1 MDNMTVLLKEI
12 DLIESCIA
20 RMGNKSSSVKNWSIV
35 IFVAIIGLL
44 PERLDAFFVALS
56 GLVVSFSFWFM
67 NARYLQL
74 SRLFRLKY
82 QWVIRYR
89 EESDEFRFD
98 LSPEN
103 EKMREGTKPSSRFCK
118 AFLSWSVMHI
128 YIPQIAFY
136 LIWLLYSKTPIC
148 TALLKAG

>member
-74 SRLFRLKY
+74 SRLYRLKY
-82 QWVIRYR
+82 QWVIRHR
-89 EESDEFRFD
+89 GESDDFRFD
-98 LSPEN
+98 LNPGN
-103 EKMREGTKPSSRFCK
+103 ETMREGNKPSSRFWK
-118 AFLSWSVMHI
+118 AFRSWSIMPI

-136 LIWLLYSKTPIC
+136 LIWLFYSKGGFI
-148 TALLKAG
+148 